1 MYLMFGILSKGGKTS
16 MNKTLKIQNTLRVQE
31 KIKELNLPLQL
42 QRNKKGYKGYFEFMF
57 DVRDRKNYQNNQVRE
72 LVKWAEIEGINWSI
86 R

>member
-1 MYLMFGILSKGGKTS
+1 

-31 KIKELNLPLQL
+31 KIKELNLPLQ
-42 QRNKKGYKGYFEFMF
+42 RNKKGYFEFMF

-72 LVKWAEIEGINWSI
+72 LVKWAELEEINWNI

>member
-1 MYLMFGILSKGGKTS
+1 

-31 KIKELNLPLQL
+31 KIKELNLPLQ
-42 QRNKKGYKGYFEFMF
+42 RNKKGYFEFMF

>member
-1 MYLMFGILSKGGKTS
+1 

-31 KIKELNLPLQL
+31 KIKELNLPLQ
-42 QRNKKGYKGYFEFMF
+42 RNKKGYFEFMF
-57 DVRDRKNYQNNQVRE
+57 DIRDRKNYQNNQVRE